1 MNARDTITIQA
12 ADKTYRVR
20 FLGAGAAADLD
31 PFVGA
36 FEVAAEGA
44 GEVRQLRVA
53 MEGLKF
59 LWTADA
65 ALDADRAAER
75 IMRSVGLLA
84 VEAHLAG
91 RLAPDPSGTLQVRT
105 LIGARYPDY
114 TSVERFVGSLYDSP
128 GRIQRLVREDVLEC
142 LADHADEK
150 KNRNR
155 SHRPRPHDP
164 PHPCL
169 ARQATLLLGRR
180 NPRRPAR
187 PRIGRPRRTP
197 RRPLSPCP
205 GVARRAKPDR
215 PQRPGMS
222 AANPGDSVTRAPFTF
237 SRRACAARYH
247 QASRP

>member
-1 MNARDTITIQA
+1 MNARDTVTIQA

-20 FLGAGAAADLD
+20 FLGAGAAAAADLD
-31 PFVGA
+31 PFVGV
-36 FEVAAEGA
+36 FEAASEGA

-84 VEAHLAG
+84 VEAHLVG

-114 TSVERFVGSLYDSP
+114 TSVERFVGSLYEPP
-128 GRIQRLVREDVLEC
+128 GRIQRLAREDVLKC

-150 KNRNR
+150 KTEA
-155 SHRPRPHDP
+155 DP
-164 PHPCL
+164 TGPGLTVLRIL
-169 ARQATLLLGRR
+169 AWPGKRRFYSEEEIRDALLAHESDGLVERR
-180 NPRRPAR
+180 DDRYRLAA
-187 PRIGRPRRTP
+187 
-197 RRPLSPCP
+197 PL
-205 GVARRAKPDR
+205 
-215 PQRPGMS
+215 
-222 AANPGDSVTRAPFTF
+222 AA
-237 SRRACAARYH
+237 
-247 QASRP
+247 

>member
-150 KNRNR
+150 KTET
-155 SHRPRPHDP
+155 DP
-164 PHPCL
+164 TGPGLTILRIL
-169 ARQATLLLGRR
+169 AWPGKRRFYSEEEIRDALLAHESDGLVERR
-180 NPRRPAR
+180 DDRYRLVPA
-187 PRIGRPRRTP
+187 
-197 RRPLSPCP
+197 
-205 GVARRAKPDR
+205 
-215 PQRPGMS
+215 
-222 AANPGDSVTRAPFTF
+222 
-237 SRRACAARYH
+237 
-247 QASRP
+247 

>member
-1 MNARDTITIQA
+1 MNARDTVTIQA

-20 FLGAGAAADLD
+20 FLGAGAAAAADLD
-31 PFVGA
+31 PFVGV
-36 FEVAAEGA
+36 FEAASEGA

-114 TSVERFVGSLYDSP
+114 TSVERFVGSLYEPP
-128 GRIQRLVREDVLEC
+128 GRIQRLAREDVLKC

-150 KNRNR
+150 KTEA
-155 SHRPRPHDP
+155 DP
-164 PHPCL
+164 TGPGLTVLRIL
-169 ARQATLLLGRR
+169 AWPGKRRFYSEEEIRDALLAHESDGLVERR
-180 NPRRPAR
+180 DDRYRLAA
-187 PRIGRPRRTP
+187 
-197 RRPLSPCP
+197 PL
-205 GVARRAKPDR
+205 
-215 PQRPGMS
+215 
-222 AANPGDSVTRAPFTF
+222 AA
-237 SRRACAARYH
+237 
-247 QASRP
+247 

>member
-1 MNARDTITIQA
+1 MNARDTVTLDA
-12 ADKTYRVR
+12 AGKEHKVR

-36 FEVAAEGA
+36 FEVAPEGA

-128 GRIQRLVREDVLEC
+128 GRIQRLAREDVLKC

-150 KNRNR
+150 KTEA
-155 SHRPRPHDP
+155 DP
-164 PHPCL
+164 TGPGLTILRIL
-169 ARQATLLLGRR
+169 AWPGKRRFYSEEEIRDALLAHESDGLVERR
-180 NPRRPAR
+180 DDRYRLAPNA
-187 PRIGRPRRTP
+187 
-197 RRPLSPCP
+197 P
-205 GVARRAKPDR
+205 G
-215 PQRPGMS
+215 
-222 AANPGDSVTRAPFTF
+222 
-237 SRRACAARYH
+237 
-247 QASRP
+247 